1 VRAGRRAAG
10 AYTYRVRR
18 RGAGERSR
26 GGFGGPVRLRG
37 GRLLEKLTRVFFPHP
52 FLFCLSLAAHDAAQ
66 RFRICPARVPSLIS
80 NDWWSGVPS
89 ECSLTAMVNA

>member
-1 VRAGRRAAG
+1 MHFLFRLDLSLHTSA
-10 AYTYRVRR
+10 
-18 RGAGERSR
+18 EFF
-26 GGFGGPVRLRG
+26 FGILIFETKHGV
-37 GRLLEKLTRVFFPHP
+37 TRVFFPHP
-52 FLFCLSLAAHDAAQ
+52 FLFFLSLAAQ